1 MTIDELVKPRMEFV
15 SFHTHTTYS
24 YADGFGGPETHVDR
38 AVELGMW
45 ALAFSEHGNVNSHA
59 ALERYCKQKGI
70 KPIFGV
76 EAYLGPVGDR
86 KTRAKTH
93 LTIFAMNEIG
103 YQNLNRIVTQS
114 YIDAHQ
120 FPTVSPESL
129 AKHNEGLLVFSG
141 CSDSLISCTLLG
153 GKFLGPKRE
162 PDDPHA
168 FLWEDTNRRIQWFL
182 NVFGPERFF
191 LEVQRFP
198 KLDRTCAL
206 NASFAKLGEEHGVS
220 LVATADVHYPRPQDN
235 KMQSVLHAARW
246 PSTKSDFGLEASWEY
261 QANLSYPESDQEI
274 INDLVATGLT
284 LSQATDAVKLTSTLA
299 HQCTVELPK
308 ARPLRVKLPP
318 ETDTAEALLKKRIN
332 EGWKKRVAQR
342 PDLAGRAK
350 EYAERIKTELEV
362 IVPKDFCDY
371 FLATAELV
379 TLSKSDNVTVGPGRG
394 SAAGS
399 LVCYILGITE
409 IDPIHPTFSKM
420 IFERFIDKNRSDM
433 PDIDLDFDDEE
444 RWRVP
449 AHARRIYGDE
459 NVANV
464 ANHITYKG
472 KNTLND
478 IARAYGYP
486 AKTFDAIAKR
496 CSDYVETDVRLGNAI
511 YDVLDAYRDHPE
523 IARLQELYG
532 TALDEAQKLEG
543 NQHSMG
549 IHAGGFV
556 IASEPI
562 PEVCPI
568 YTKTKANGEIAQ
580 IIPYEKRDAEHL
592 GMLKM
597 DFLGL
602 STMGMIGK
610 IRGWIGQN
618 LDELYSLYYK
628 DYQNGGQL
636 TETILEQFRQDNCTG
651 IFQYEG
657 GTTRQVVRDVQ
668 PDNFD
673 ELAACNALSRP
684 GPLYGGQTSEYVKVK
699 RGEKDWKRIHA
710 TGFDRHVEWTYGQI
724 VYQEQIMWILR
735 DLANFPTD
743 RVLRVRKII
752 GKKLGEFQFAQLWE
766 EFREGCASNGV
777 DAEDAELVW
786 SSITTAAG
794 YAFNTSHAYSYAL
807 VAWWSMFYKLQHT
820 REFFAGALAKNGD
833 GKKEI
838 PRRTLLLQ
846 DCIEH
851 QVSIAVFDPDVM
863 GYSWEPS
870 PDGTRRIQPGFVQ
883 LPDCGHTAA
892 TNILEWRER
901 TKMPKTEWWHLI
913 NVFRVGEATI
923 VKWVDFAC
931 EEDPL
936 GIYKTS
942 HQLQLFRKQVDNGEF
957 AGTPIPESSQFVLGD
972 IPDETAWVA
981 WVGFARNIAYKDIIE
996 DRRKKSGKSIKEIKA
1011 EMEAEGKDPEL
1022 NKKAT
1027 IYAYDEFGEMALRF
1041 SPYTYAQLEAVIE
1054 QIKEDHHILVVWGR
1068 TFAGRAHSIQVRN
1081 IYVLDPE

>member
-1 MTIDELVKPRMEFV
+1 MVDDKPSMEFI
-15 SFHTHTTYS
+15 SFHTHSTYS
-24 YADGFGGPETHVDR
+24 YADGFGTVEEHVQRVAD
-38 AVELGMW
+38 LGMG
-45 ALAFSEHGNVNSHA
+45 ALGISEHGNVNSHA
-59 ALERYCKQKGI
+59 ALERYCQQAGI
-70 KPIFGV
+70 RPIFGL
-76 EAYLGPVGDR
+76 EAYFGPVGDS
-86 KTRAKTH
+86 KTRQKTH

-103 YQNLNRIVTQS
+103 YRNLNRIVTQS

-120 FPTVSPESL
+120 WPTVSPESL
-129 AKHNEGLLVFSG
+129 KANNEGLLVFSG

-162 PDDPHA
+162 DQ
-168 FLWEDTNRRIQWFL
+168 FVSEDARIKASRRLQWFL
-182 NVFGPERFF
+182 DVFGPERFF

-206 NASFAKLGEEHGVS
+206 NETFASLGAEHGIS
-220 LVATADVHYPRPQDN
+220 LVATADVHYPFPTDN
-235 KMQSVLHAARW
+235 KMQAVLHAARW

-261 QANLSYPESDQEI
+261 QASLTYPESDEEI
-274 INDLVATGLT
+274 INDLVSTGLSR
-284 LSQATDAVKLTSTLA
+284 LDAETAVANTGMLA
-299 HQCTVELPK
+299 QRCNVELPK
-308 ARPLRVKLPP
+308 ARPLRVNLHGEK
-318 ETDTAEALLKKRIN
+318 DAKSLLKKRIN
-332 EGWKKRVAQR
+332 EGWKKRVSQR
-342 PDLAGRAK
+342 PDLAGRSK
-350 EYAERIKTELEV
+350 EYAARIKTELEV
-362 IVPKDFCDY
+362 IEPKDFSDY

-379 TLSKSDNVTVGPGRG
+379 GLAKSDDVTVGPGRG

-399 LVCYILGITE
+399 LVCYVLGITE
-409 IDPIHPTFSKM
+409 IDPLHPTFQRM

-449 AHARRIYGDE
+449 EHARRIYGDE

-511 YDVLDAYRDHPE
+511 FDVLDAYRDHPE
-523 IARLQELYG
+523 IARLQDIYG
-532 TALDEAQKLEG
+532 DALEQAQKLEG

-556 IASEPI
+556 IASDPI
-562 PEVCPI
+562 PEVCAI
-568 YTKTKANGEIAQ
+568 YTKTKANGEVAQ

-602 STMGMIGK
+602 STMGMVGK
-610 IRGWIGQN
+610 IRHWIGQS

-628 DYQNGGQL
+628 DYENGGNL
-636 TETILEQFRQDNCTG
+636 TETILDQFRKDNCTG

-684 GPLYGGQTSEYVKVK
+684 GPLYGGQTSEYIKVK

-710 TGFDRHVEWTYGQI
+710 NGFDRHVEWTYGQI

-735 DLANFPTD
+735 DLANFPTE

-752 GKKLGEFQFAQLWE
+752 GKKLGEFQFTQLWE

-851 QVSIAVFDPDVM
+851 HVNLAPFDPNVM

-892 TNILEWRER
+892 TNIITWRDE

-913 NVFRVGEATI
+913 NVFRIGEATI
-923 VKWVDFAC
+923 VKWVDWVC
-931 EEDPL
+931 QEDPL

-957 AGTPIPESSQFVLGD
+957 DGTPLPDAGAYVYGD

-981 WVGFARNIAYKDIIE
+981 WVGFARNVVYKDIIE
-996 DRRKKSGKSIKEIKA
+996 ERRKKSGKSIAEIKA
-1011 EMEAEGKDPEL
+1011 DMEAEGKDPEL

-1027 IYAYDEFGEMALRF
+1027 IYAYDEFGEIALRF
-1041 SPYTYAQLEAVIE
+1041 SPYTYAQLEKQIE
-1054 QIKEDHHILVVWGR
+1054 AITEDHHIVVIWGR
-1068 TFAGRAHSIQVRN
+1068 TFEGRPNSIQVRN
-1081 IYVLDPE
+1081 LWLLDPE